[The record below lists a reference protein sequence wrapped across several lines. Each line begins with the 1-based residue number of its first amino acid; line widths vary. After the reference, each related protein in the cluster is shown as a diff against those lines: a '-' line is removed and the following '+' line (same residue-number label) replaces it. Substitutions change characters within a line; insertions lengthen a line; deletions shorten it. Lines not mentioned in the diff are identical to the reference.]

1 MLFRSEDYQDMG
13 GKKLESKILGLM
25 GDIDEEM
32 EFKELLKWQDYTTKE
47 FSYKY
52 IEGKH
57 MFINTSTESV
67 IKAVKEFIN
76 TNEDI

>member
-1 MLFRSEDYQDMG
+1 
-13 GKKLESKILGLM
+13 M

-32 EFKELLKWQDYTTKE
+32 EVEELLKWQDYTTKE

-57 MFINTSTESV
+57 MFVNTSPNSV
-67 IKAVKEFIN
+67 INAIKEFVDY
-76 TNEDI
+76 NENI

>member
-1 MLFRSEDYQDMG
+1 
-13 GKKLESKILGLM
+13 M

-32 EFKELLKWQDYTTKE
+32 KVEELLKWQDYTTKE

-57 MFINTSTESV
+57 MFVNTSPNSV
-67 IKAVKEFIN
+67 INAIKEFVDY
-76 TNEDI
+76 NENI